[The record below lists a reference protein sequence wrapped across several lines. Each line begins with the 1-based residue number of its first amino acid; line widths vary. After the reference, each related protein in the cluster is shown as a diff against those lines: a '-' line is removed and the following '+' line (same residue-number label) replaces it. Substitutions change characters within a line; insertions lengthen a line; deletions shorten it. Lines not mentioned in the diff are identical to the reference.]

1 MDDNV
6 KDFMTFKANAT
17 ATAASQDENKPD
29 VDAFLAKLGLD
40 RASVDMFFAQYVTNE
55 EKQAPDVAHC
65 RKILKGHRELLT
77 LLQEATA
84 KAQADFAAA
93 IKVERDME
101 VRLMLEKV
109 DCLRKIK
116 RRELGMPDETIEK
129 PKRKRNS
136 RRS

>member
-77 LLQEATA
+77 LLREMAA
-84 KAQADFAAA
+84 RAQADFARA
-93 IKVERDME
+93 IEVERGLEDQIIVE
-101 VRLMLEKV
+101 KTLHLARLASGETNKV
-109 DCLRKIK
+109 TD
-116 RRELGMPDETIEK
+116 
-129 PKRKRNS
+129 
-136 RRS
+136 

>member
-6 KDFMTFKANAT
+6 MNFMAHRAKT
-17 ATAASQDENKPD
+17 TAAVSEDGID
-29 VDAFLAKLGLD
+29 VDAWLAKAGLD
-40 RASVDMFFAQYVTNE
+40 RAGVEAEFASLGVNE

-65 RKILKGHRELLT
+65 RKMLKGHRELLT

>member
-65 RKILKGHRELLT
+65 RKMLKWHRESMT
-77 LLQEATA
+77 LLREMAA
-84 KAQADFAAA
+84 RAQADLARA
-93 IKVERDME
+93 IEVERGLEDQIIVE
-101 VRLMLEKV
+101 KTLHLARLASGETNKV
-109 DCLRKIK
+109 TD
-116 RRELGMPDETIEK
+116 
-129 PKRKRNS
+129 
-136 RRS
+136 

>member
-55 EKQAPDVAHC
+55 EKQAPDVAQC
-65 RKILKGHRELLT
+65 RKMLKGHRELLT
-77 LLQEATA
+77 LLREMAA
-84 KAQADFAAA
+84 RAQADFARA
-93 IKVERDME
+93 IEVERGLEDQIIVE
-101 VRLMLEKV
+101 KTLHLARLASGETNKV
-109 DCLRKIK
+109 TD
-116 RRELGMPDETIEK
+116 
-129 PKRKRNS
+129 
-136 RRS
+136 